1 MKISD
6 LENTLKEYRENYGDI
21 EISFGRVDCEGNSY
35 CNCEVE
41 IELDNVYSD
50 LNITVL

>member
-1 MKISD
+1 MTIKD
-6 LENTLKEYRENYGDI
+6 LKEILNKYDENI
-21 EISFGRVDCEGNSY
+21 EISFGKVDEEGNSY

-41 IELDNVYSD
+41 IDAVYDD

>member
-1 MKISD
+1 MTIKD
-6 LENTLKEYRENYGDI
+6 LKEILNKYDENI
-21 EISFGRVDCEGNSY
+21 EISFGKVDKEGDIY

-41 IELDNVYSD
+41 LEIDAVYDD